1 MKKIQ
6 IFSSWF
12 FITLN
17 IWLSG
22 VNVVLFTLNLEWN
35 TLNSPQLTLWVQGQS
50 LFSFDHLMI
59 IIFIVGL
66 TWPITTITIVIINFF
81 NRGADDL
88 LKVTASKQRSP
99 TYVLQPALHLP
110 PFTFYLLPFTLHITP
125 FPFYLLPIWLFL
137 FIIIVIIAED
147 SIAVDQLYKSKSTPF
162 ASALIFVILISDCV
176 ICVICV
182 AWPNFVFVL
191 FCSLYNWWSVIVM
204 ASPLSFCI
212 LFFLSFGNF
221 ILFFIFS

>member
-22 VNVVLFTLNLEWN
+22 VNVVLFTLNLQWN

-88 LKVTASKQRSP
+88 LEVTASKQRSP

-110 PFTFYLLPFTLHITP
+110 PFTFCLLVFYLLPYTLHFPPFAFYLFDFYRLPFTLYLTP
-125 FPFYLLPIWLFL
+125 SPFYLLLL
-137 FIIIVIIAED
+137 
-147 SIAVDQLYKSKSTPF
+147 
-162 ASALIFVILISDCV
+162 
-176 ICVICV
+176 
-182 AWPNFVFVL
+182 VF
-191 FCSLYNWWSVIVM
+191 
-204 ASPLSFCI
+204 
-212 LFFLSFGNF
+212 FFS
-221 ILFFIFS
+221 

>member
-1 MKKIQ
+1 MKGIQ

-22 VNVVLFTLNLEWN
+22 VKVLLFTLNLQWN
-35 TLNSPQLTLWVQGQS
+35 TLNSPQFTLWVQGQS

-88 LKVTASKQRSP
+88 LEVTASKQRSP

-110 PFTFYLLPFTLHITP
+110 PFTFYLTHYTFPLLPFTYLTFTVYLLPFTLHLPPST
-125 FPFYLLPIWLFL
+125 FCLL
-137 FIIIVIIAED
+137 
-147 SIAVDQLYKSKSTPF
+147 
-162 ASALIFVILISDCV
+162 
-176 ICVICV
+176 
-182 AWPNFVFVL
+182 VF
-191 FCSLYNWWSVIVM
+191 
-204 ASPLSFCI
+204 
-212 LFFLSFGNF
+212 FFS
-221 ILFFIFS
+221 

>member
-17 IWLSG
+17 LWLSG
-22 VNVVLFTLNLEWN
+22 VNVVLFTLNLQWN

-88 LKVTASKQRSP
+88 LEVTASKQRSP
-99 TYVLQPALHLP
+99 TYVQQPALHLP
-110 PFTFYLLPFTLHITP
+110 PFTFYLTHYTFRLLPFTYSIFT
-125 FPFYLLPIWLFL
+125 FYLTSYTFPLLPFT
-137 FIIIVIIAED
+137 F
-147 SIAVDQLYKSKSTPF
+147 SPF
-162 ASALIFVILISDCV
+162 SFHNHCHH
-176 ICVICV
+176 CWGQHCC
-182 AWPNFVFVL
+182 WPTL
-191 FCSLYNWWSVIVM
+191 
-204 ASPLSFCI
+204 
-212 LFFLSFGNF
+212 
-221 ILFFIFS
+221 